1 MILKGVY
8 TALVTP
14 FINGN
19 IAIDDFK
26 HLISHQING
35 GVDGVVVCG
44 TTGESPVLTENEFC
58 SLLRTAVE
66 AANDKIKV
74 FAGVGSCLTEHAVK
88 KTKLA
93 HDIGVDGMLAVTPYY
108 TKPTQMGLCQ
118 YYSEIASATDKPI
131 MLYSVPSRTGVEIGV
146 DTAMKLHDKFSNI
159 VAIKEASE
167 NCSRIEEITHQNNQD
182 FFVFSGN
189 DSMTLPF
196 MSLGAVGVVSV
207 MSNLQPREMSNMVR
221 LAYASDFRN
230 ALSVYHSMLPTM
242 SRLFIETNPLP
253 VKFLLKQA
261 GIITSD
267 ECRPPLGQLSAS
279 SKKSLMSL
287 VA

>member
-1 MILKGVY
+1 MILKGVF

-26 HLISHQING
+26 RLISQQING
-35 GVDGVVVCG
+35 GVDGIVVCA
-44 TTGESPVLTENEFC
+44 TTGESPVLTEDEFT
-58 SLLRTAVE
+58 LLLNTAVE
-66 AANDKIKV
+66 TTNGKIKV
-74 FAGVGSCLTEHAVK
+74 FAGVGSCETSHAVK
-88 KTKLA
+88 RTQLA
-93 HDIGVDGMLAVTPYY
+93 DKIGVDGMLAVTPYY
-108 TKPTQMGLCQ
+108 NKPTQAGLYQ
-118 YYSEIASATDKPI
+118 YYGAIASTTNRPI
-131 MLYSVPSRTGVEIGV
+131 MLYSVPSRTGVEISV
-146 DTAMKLHDKFSNI
+146 DTALQLHNDFSNI
-159 VAIKEASE
+159 IAIKEATE
-167 NCSRIEEITHQNNQD
+167 NCSRVEQMTHRNNSD

-230 ALSVYHSMLPTM
+230 ALSVYHSMLPTI

-267 ECRPPLGQLSAS
+267 ECRSPLGQLSES
-279 SKKSLMSL
+279 SKRYLMSL
-287 VA
+287 LS